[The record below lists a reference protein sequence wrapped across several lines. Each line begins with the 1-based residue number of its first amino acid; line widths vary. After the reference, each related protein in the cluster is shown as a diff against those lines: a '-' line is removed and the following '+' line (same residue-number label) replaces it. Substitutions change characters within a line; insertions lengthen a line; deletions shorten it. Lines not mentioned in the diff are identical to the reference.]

1 MRWDVQGKNGIV
13 VELKKWVVNGCYYDD
28 SEIEKAKDDFRFFN
42 TGDYIT
48 KEMSNSKD
56 KIFEY
61 IEQLES
67 DEQKLIEKLEKY
79 TNNTKKEKLPYFK
92 TVADMIKYKGY
103 AEGKLKAC
111 EEILSIIKGEKYG

>member
-1 MRWDVQGKNGIV
+1 M
-13 VELKKWVVNGCYYDD
+13 NGCAYNEV
-28 SEIEKAKDDFRFFN
+28 SKEEIEKAKDDFRFFN
-42 TGDYIT
+42 EGDYIT
-48 KEMSNSKD
+48 KEMTNSKE
-56 KIFEY
+56 KLFEY

-103 AEGKLKAC
+103 AEGRLKAC
-111 EEILSIIKGEKYG
+111 EEILSIIKGEKNEYKNI